1 MPRCRLDHFSV
12 PFVGNL
18 NLKLDNMPEN
28 FRNFRRTYGDVFSL
42 ILGSNTLVVVNG
54 FEALKE
60 VFVKNGDVTSERADS
75 FITRELSH
83 HKGIVS
89 SSGSLWKEHRTF
101 TLGALREFGF
111 GKKSLESKIIEE
123 AEVLMKLIEEKN
135 GQSFNIRQLLYLSFS
150 NITCSIV
157 FGQRYEYTD
166 KRFMSLLDKIKENTN
181 SVNITML
188 ATTFPFLQY
197 IPGDPFGIKRTV
209 TNADV
214 VRNHLKNIVK
224 EHEETFDENNLRD
237 YVDVYLKRMRS
248 DKDNP
253 KSTFDHQQLTC
264 TIGDLFVAGT
274 DTTSTALQWFIVL
287 LINHPEVQNEMRKE
301 INNVIGTSR
310 YPCTQDKPKLPYTE
324 AVLNEVLRF
333 GCIAPFTLPHGL
345 TKDFN
350 YKERKLVNLDKVLAF
365 GLGRRVCLG
374 ESLARMEFFLF
385 ATILIQRFKLVA
397 ADIDNLPS
405 IKGKLGLTLAP
416 VLEVRLGPCGK
427 NIELFTIGALRKFG
441 FDEQLLK
448 TILDLFVAGTETTST
463 AMQWF
468 KVLLIN
474 NPEIQN
480 LMQREIYDVIGTS
493 RYPWRRVCLDEFL
506 DRMEFFLFATTIVQR
521 FKFLPSDPKHLPST
535 AGKLG
540 VTLAPDDFSFRA
552 VEV

>member
-1 MPRCRLDHFSV
+1 MLDLWTVLLGLCVLGLYILWQKTVRNSTLPPGPPTV

-18 NLKLDNMPEN
+18 NLQLDNLPEN
-28 FRNFRRTYGDVFSL
+28 FRNFRQTYGDVFSL
-42 ILGSNTLVVVNG
+42 ILGSKTLVVVNG

-214 VRNHLKNIVK
+214 VRNHLKNIVT

-248 DKDNP
+248 DEGNP

-287 LINHPEVQNEMRKE
+287 LINHPEVQNEMRTE

-310 YPCTQDKPKLPYTE
+310 YPCMQDKPKLPYTE

-345 TKDFN
+345 TEDFN
-350 YKERKLVNLDKVLAF
+350 YKGYMIPKGSQLMPNLHSVLYDPEIFDAPEAFRPTRFLDTERKLINLDKVLAF

-385 ATILIQRFKLVA
+385 ATILIQRFKFIA

-405 IKGKLGLTLAP
+405 IKGRLGLTLAP
-416 VLEVRLGPCGK
+416 VE
-427 NIELFTIGALRKFG
+427 
-441 FDEQLLK
+441 
-448 TILDLFVAGTETTST
+448 
-463 AMQWF
+463 
-468 KVLLIN
+468 
-474 NPEIQN
+474 
-480 LMQREIYDVIGTS
+480 
-493 RYPWRRVCLDEFL
+493 
-506 DRMEFFLFATTIVQR
+506 
-521 FKFLPSDPKHLPST
+521 
-535 AGKLG
+535 
-540 VTLAPDDFSFRA
+540 FSFCA
-552 VEV
+552 VGV

>member
-1 MPRCRLDHFSV
+1 MLDLWTVLLCLCVLCLYILWTKTVRNDTLPPGPPTV

-18 NLKLDNMPEN
+18 NLKLDNLPEN
-28 FRNFRRTYGDVFSL
+28 FRGFRQTYGDVFSL
-42 ILGSNTLVVVNG
+42 ILGSKTMVVVNG
-54 FEALKE
+54 LEALKE
-60 VFVKNGDVTSERADS
+60 IFVKNGDVTSERADS

-83 HKGIVS
+83 YKGIVS

-111 GKKSLESKIIEE
+111 GKKSLESKIMEE
-123 AEVLMKLIEEKN
+123 AEVLMKLIEEKI
-135 GQSFNIRQLLYLSFS
+135 GQPFNIRQLLYLSFS

-197 IPGDPFGIKRTV
+197 IPRDPFGIKRTV

-214 VRNHLKNIVK
+214 VRKHLENIVK

-237 YVDVYLKRMRS
+237 YVDVFLKRMRS
-248 DKDNP
+248 EKGNP
-253 KSTFDHQQLTC
+253 KTTFDHGQLTC

-274 DTTSTALQWFIVL
+274 DTTSTALQWFIAM
-287 LINHPEVQNEMRKE
+287 LINHPEVQDEMRKE

-310 YPCTQDKPKLPYTE
+310 YPCMQDKPKLPYTE

-350 YKERKLVNLDKVLAF
+350 YKGYVIPKGSQLMPNLHSVLYDPEIFDDPEAFCPTRFLDTDRKLINLDKVLAF

-385 ATILIQRFKLVA
+385 ATILIQRFKLNA
-397 ADIDNLPS
+397 ADIDHLPS
-405 IKGKLGLTLAP
+405 TKGKLGLTLAP
-416 VLEVRLGPCGK
+416 VE
-427 NIELFTIGALRKFG
+427 
-441 FDEQLLK
+441 
-448 TILDLFVAGTETTST
+448 
-463 AMQWF
+463 
-468 KVLLIN
+468 
-474 NPEIQN
+474 
-480 LMQREIYDVIGTS
+480 
-493 RYPWRRVCLDEFL
+493 
-506 DRMEFFLFATTIVQR
+506 
-521 FKFLPSDPKHLPST
+521 
-535 AGKLG
+535 
-540 VTLAPDDFSFRA
+540 FSFCA
-552 VEV
+552 VGV